1 MRFWYSLANKII
13 STRLIPCLRAKD
25 TRQISHDKHLLGFL
39 EEAAGIRDKYL
50 EIVERNFAE
59 TGNIYEKYDAITG
72 GDFELRVS
80 FSRNDGWSAAIYE
93 NFLEEKG
100 DKTFTSKYKKL

>member
-13 STRLIPCLRAKD
+13 STRFIPCLRAKD

-72 GDFELRVS
+72 GISSYEYPSPVMMVGLRQ
-80 FSRNDGWSAAIYE
+80 
-93 NFLEEKG
+93 
-100 DKTFTSKYKKL
+100 FTKIS